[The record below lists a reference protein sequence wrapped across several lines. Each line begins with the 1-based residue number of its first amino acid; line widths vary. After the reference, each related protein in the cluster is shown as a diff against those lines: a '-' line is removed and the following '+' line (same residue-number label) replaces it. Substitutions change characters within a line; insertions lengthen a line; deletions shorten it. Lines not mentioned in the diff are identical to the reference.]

1 MIVIISRG
9 IEKTLI
15 IDKTR
20 PTAIE
25 GTRIMEN
32 ATHADL
38 NNSNNIKN
46 IAPKTT
52 PNVFICELNRLC
64 KRLL

>member
-20 PTAIE
+20 PTAID

-38 NNSNNIKN
+38 NKSNNIKN

-52 PNVFICELNRLC
+52 PNVFI
-64 KRLL
+64 

>member
-15 IDKTR
+15 SDKTR

-25 GTRIMEN
+25 GTKIMEN
-32 ATHADL
+32 ATNADL

-52 PNVFICELNRLC
+52 PNVFICELKRLCNRL
-64 KRLL
+64 L